1 MARDVSQVLGITLLQ
16 LTVLQHK
23 VLELTLLALKVL
35 ELTVFELKA
44 LEPIGCK
51 ALGPKGRWLQAR
63 LPELRFGSWR
73 CQRPGFRRPGLP

>member
-16 LTVLQHK
+16 HK
-23 VLELTLLALKVL
+23 VLEPTLLALKVL
-35 ELTVFELKA
+35 ELKL
-44 LEPIGCK
+44 LEPIACK